1 MTATHTR
8 ITYPAALEPGQRPL
22 LLFHRH
28 LRAVRAAGDS
38 PADYDILM
46 FRPPAPETDE
56 DVGGGGGDAY
66 ADLGGWVPVHA
77 AKYLKH
83 RSLEWREA
91 ERVEELPPEYQELAA
106 LLDAA
111 FQTEPADAMSG
122 ATEGGAS

>member
-56 DVGGGGGDAY
+56 EVSGDIG
-66 ADLGGWVPVHA
+66 DLGGWVPVHA

-111 FQTEPADAMSG
+111 FQTEPS
-122 ATEGGAS
+122 EGGAS

>member
-1 MTATHTR
+1 MTAPLPR
-8 ITYPAALEPGQRPL
+8 IDYPAALEPGQRPL

-46 FRPPAPETDE
+46 YRPPAPEHDE
-56 DVGGGGGDAY
+56 GG
-66 ADLGGWVPVHA
+66 ADEGEWLPVPA

-91 ERVEELPPEYQELAA
+91 ERVDDLPPQYRELAEA
-106 LLDAA
+106 LDAA
-111 FQTEPADAMSG
+111 LVADEP
-122 ATEGGAS
+122 EGGAS

>member
-1 MTATHTR
+1 MTATQPR
-8 ITYPAALEPGQRPL
+8 INYPAPLEPGQRPL

-46 FRPPAPETDE
+46 FRPPVPETEE
-56 DVGGGGGDAY
+56 DGIGDA
-66 ADLGGWVPVHA
+66 GGWLPVHA

-91 ERVEELPPEYQELAA
+91 ERVDELPPEYQELAET
-106 LLDAA
+106 LDAA
-111 FQTEPADAMSG
+111 FQTRPAGASG
-122 ATEGGAS
+122 GGAS

>member
-1 MTATHTR
+1 MTAQLPR
-8 ITYPAALEPGQRPL
+8 IDYPAALDPGQRPL

-46 FRPPAPETDE
+46 YRPPAPEHDE
-56 DVGGGGGDAY
+56 GGEQDGAKEGAW
-66 ADLGGWVPVHA
+66 LPVPA

-91 ERVEELPPEYQELAA
+91 ERVEELPPQYRELAEA
-106 LLDAA
+106 LDAA
-111 FQTEPADAMSG
+111 LAADQS
-122 ATEGGAS
+122 EGGAS

>member
-1 MTATHTR
+1 MTAQLPR
-8 ITYPAALEPGQRPL
+8 IDYPAALDPGQRPL

-46 FRPPAPETDE
+46 YRPPAPEQDE
-56 DVGGGGGDAY
+56 GG
-66 ADLGGWVPVHA
+66 ADEGEWLPVPA

-91 ERVEELPPEYQELAA
+91 ERVDDLPPQYRELAEA
-106 LLDAA
+106 LDAA
-111 FQTEPADAMSG
+111 LVADEP
-122 ATEGGAS
+122 EGGAS

>member
-1 MTATHTR
+1 MTTPFAR
-8 ITYPAALEPGQRPL
+8 IDYPAALEPGQRPL

-38 PADYDILM
+38 LADYDILM

-56 DVGGGGGDAY
+56 GGAQQDAEEG
-66 ADLGGWVPVHA
+66 AWLVVPA

-91 ERVEELPPEYQELAA
+91 ERAEDLPPQYHDLAEA
-106 LLDAA
+106 LDAA
-111 FQTEPADAMSG
+111 LAADDLTADEP
-122 ATEGGAS
+122 TGGAS

>member
-1 MTATHTR
+1 MTETHTR

-56 DVGGGGGDAY
+56 DVGGDIG
-66 ADLGGWVPVHA
+66 DLGSWVPVHA

-111 FQTEPADAMSG
+111 FQTEPADTMPG
-122 ATEGGAS
+122 AAEGGAS